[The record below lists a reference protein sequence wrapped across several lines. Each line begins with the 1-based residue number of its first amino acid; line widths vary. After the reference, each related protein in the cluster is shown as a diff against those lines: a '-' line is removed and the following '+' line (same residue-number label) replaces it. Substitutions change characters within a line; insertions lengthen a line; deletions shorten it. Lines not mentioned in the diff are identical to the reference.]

1 MFEDDSRYARL
12 AIRIRTDAQGR
23 EQAYVSRRIIPG
35 DPQIAGAVRVQEGD
49 RLDLLDRGRRRAT
62 AGGQAEG
69 DGQCR
74 GDGGPWV
81 HDHPFGSCAA
91 RGAGDRCPRRRTPS
105 TLSRSLARIP

>member
-49 RLDLLDRGRRRAT
+49 RLDLLANRVYGDPRAFWRIADANPDPAPEALADAPGRRLAV
-62 AGGQAEG
+62 AMVKAE
-69 DGQCR
+69 
-74 GDGGPWV
+74 
-81 HDHPFGSCAA
+81 
-91 RGAGDRCPRRRTPS
+91 
-105 TLSRSLARIP
+105 